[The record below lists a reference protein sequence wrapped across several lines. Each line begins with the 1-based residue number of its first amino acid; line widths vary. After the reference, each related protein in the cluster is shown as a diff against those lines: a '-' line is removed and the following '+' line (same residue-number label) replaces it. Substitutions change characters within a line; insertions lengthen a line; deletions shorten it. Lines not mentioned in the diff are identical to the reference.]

1 MNLRIV
7 LLMSATPA
15 FILSACNHSAI
26 EKDVD
31 VKLSRESDV
40 TSGAAL
46 YTETTATIENAKN
59 VTPEQKSQL
68 LALRT
73 DTREQLENN
82 NQKTL
87 KLKSIL
93 IEDLVKNDY
102 KENEV
107 ELIKD
112 QLKGLKTQR
121 LTIMFGA
128 VTEANKILGRQAR
141 LNDDV
146 MRDFVRIQHEQN

>member
-1 MNLRIV
+1 MNLRTTF
-7 LLMSATPA
+7 LMLAAPA
-15 FILSACNHSAI
+15 LILNACNHASI
-26 EKDVD
+26 EKDVNQ
-31 VKLSRESDV
+31 KLSNESDV
-40 TSGAAL
+40 TTGAAL
-46 YTETTATIENAKN
+46 DTETTVAIENAKD
-59 VTPEQKSQL
+59 VTADQKSKL

-73 DTREQLENN
+73 DTRQQLDNN

-87 KLKSIL
+87 KLKSVL

-112 QLKGLKTQR
+112 QLKKLKSQR
-121 LTIMFGA
+121 LSIMFGA
-128 VTEANKILGRQAR
+128 VTEANKILGRRAR

-146 MRDFVRIQHEQN
+146 MRDFVRIQHD